1 MSYGQ
6 NKSSGGFWDGLVE
19 LGKEINDQV
28 EKEDRE
34 RKQVNKVQ
42 ILKISSL
49 EDENKELRDKLLAEK
64 ERVLLAYKNIKLF
77 ASLGK

>member
-6 NKSSGGFWDGLVE
+6 KKSSGGFWDGLVE

-49 EDENKELRDKLLAEK
+49 EDENKELRD
-64 ERVLLAYKNIKLF
+64 
-77 ASLGK
+77 